1 MSTSFLPFPSRFF
14 SRKSRSKR
22 AKTTPEALKQ
32 PMVHHPP
39 PPPPIQP
46 LRTAPVS
53 HSQSQGY
60 ATSRHTTSSVRS
72 AQTTEYAPQRYPDVY
87 MPRKIPSMN
96 ELSHRSNVP
105 SPQPRQHARHV
116 FKAEADPIGRYA
128 PRHSVPLQPIHREVD
143 DVWRGR
149 RLSEQAPHPQPS
161 MPLSRS
167 TSLGG
172 HHGHT
177 LEPPWQGG
185 LAASIEEESDSDGE
199 AEGPL
204 GPLEVLEAFFNE
216 ELSPLPD
223 CIMMPSPT
231 EMNGMNLA
239 HIPPTNGAGQH
250 GQAGQQLLNGGGNA
264 TPLPPPTQA
273 PSPLPPPPPPPSS
286 PPPPPPGAPRSRSR
300 TPQLHYE
307 RPPPVTPPRRPSPAG
322 AELSKALRSAASPP
336 QPNGGKSS
344 FSLPRLRRNS
354 SRARRHEGPPEVP
367 PSPPRDEE

>member
-1 MSTSFLPFPSRFF
+1 
-14 SRKSRSKR
+14 
-22 AKTTPEALKQ
+22 
-32 PMVHHPP
+32 MVHHPP

-273 PSPLPPPPPPPSS
+273 PSPLPPPPPPPTGP